1 MIPYCNAHG
10 IGLIPWA
17 PLNGGD
23 LARSFNATSTRKDS
37 RQGIKTYSEAD
48 KTIINRVEEI
58 ARKRGW
64 TMSQVALAW
73 IDKRVSSPI
82 VGLSSVRALIFS
94 SLVIVIVDLNLQ
106 VERLEASVMTGKELT
121 EEESRYL
128 EEPWVYRWWNVRH
141 ILMHHIDSYEP
152 KNVRGHE

>member
-23 LARSFNATSTRKDS
+23 LARSFNATSKRKDS

-128 EEPWVYRWWNVRH
+128 EEP
-141 ILMHHIDSYEP
+141 
-152 KNVRGHE
+152 

>member
-73 IDKRVSSPI
+73 IDKRVSSLI

-128 EEPWVYRWWNVRH
+128 EEP
-141 ILMHHIDSYEP
+141 
-152 KNVRGHE
+152 

>member
-23 LARSFNATSTRKDS
+23 LARSFDATSARKDS
-37 RQGIKTYSEAD
+37 RQGVKTYSEAD
-48 KTIINRVEEI
+48 KMIINRVEEI
-58 ARKRGW
+58 ARKMGW
-64 TMSQVALAW
+64 SMSQVALAW

-82 VGLSSVRALIFS
+82 VGISSVRALIFS
-94 SLVIVIVDLNLQ
+94 SLVIVVIEFNLQ
-106 VERLEASVMTGKELT
+106 VERLEANVITGKELT

-128 EEPWVYRWWNVRH
+128 EEP
-141 ILMHHIDSYEP
+141 
-152 KNVRGHE
+152 

>member
-23 LARSFNATSTRKDS
+23 LARSFNATSKRKDS

-82 VGLSSVRALIFS
+82 DGLSSVRALIFS

-128 EEPWVYRWWNVRH
+128 EEP
-141 ILMHHIDSYEP
+141 
-152 KNVRGHE
+152 